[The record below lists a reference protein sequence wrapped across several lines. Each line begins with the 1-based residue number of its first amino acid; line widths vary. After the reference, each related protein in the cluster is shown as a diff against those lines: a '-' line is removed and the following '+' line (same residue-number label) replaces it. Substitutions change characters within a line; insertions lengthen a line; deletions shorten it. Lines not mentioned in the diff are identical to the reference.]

1 MPDRSEP
8 AKTMRLAGIEGRRA
22 IVTGASSGIGLAVA
36 ETLEALGA
44 RVGGI
49 DLTAGDGP
57 RISVSADVT
66 DELAIDAAFTQIEH
80 GLDGPIDL
88 LVTCAGVFV
97 PTPIAELT
105 APEWRRTIDINL
117 TGTYV
122 CASRALGP
130 MRRAGF
136 GRIVT
141 ISSGAGIDG
150 GTEACVHYAAS
161 KGGVIALTKAI
172 SNEVARDGVNVNC
185 VAPRTIRTPMI
196 AGLEGELLPDIP
208 VGRLG
213 EPDDVAGAVA
223 FLCSAHGDYITGEV
237 LVLNGGVW

>member
-1 MPDRSEP
+1 MAARTEP
-8 AKTMRLAGIEGRRA
+8 AKAMRLAGVEGRRA
-22 IVTGASSGIGLAVA
+22 VVTGASSGIGLAVA

-44 RVGGI
+44 TVGGI
-49 DLTAGDGP
+49 DLADGDGP
-57 RISVSADVT
+57 RLSVIADVT
-66 DELAIDAAFTQIEH
+66 DERAVDDAFARIEQ
-80 GLDGPIDL
+80 GLGGPVEF
-88 LVTCAGVFV
+88 LVACAGVFV
-97 PTPIAELT
+97 PTPIAALT
-105 APEWRRTIDINL
+105 AADWRRTIEVNL
-117 TGTYV
+117 TGTFV

-130 MRRAGF
+130 MREAGF

-150 GTEACVHYAAS
+150 GTEACAHYAAS
-161 KGGVIALTKAI
+161 KGGVIALTKAL
-172 SNEVARDGVNVNC
+172 SKEVARDGVNVNC

-196 AGLEGELLPDIP
+196 AGLEDGLLPDIP

-223 FLCSAHGDYITGEV
+223 FLCSTHGDYITGEV

>member
-1 MPDRSEP
+1 M
-8 AKTMRLAGIEGRRA
+8 ATHTNVATTMHLAGIEGRRA
-22 IVTGASSGIGLAVA
+22 VVTGASSGIGLAVA

-44 RVGGI
+44 EIAGI
-49 DLTAGDGP
+49 DLTPGSGSRRSFA
-57 RISVSADVT
+57 ADVS
-66 DELAIDAAFTQIEH
+66 DEQAVDDAFTKIEREL
-80 GLDGPIDL
+80 GGPVEL
-88 LVTCAGVFV
+88 LVTCAGVFA
-97 PTPIAELT
+97 PTPIADLS
-105 APEWRRTIDINL
+105 PSQWRRTLEVNL
-117 TGTYV
+117 TGTFV
-122 CASRALGP
+122 PASRALGG
-130 MRRAGF
+130 MRAAGF

-150 GTEACVHYAAS
+150 GTEACAHYAAS

-172 SNEVARDGVNVNC
+172 SKEVARDGVNVNC

-196 AGLEGELLPDIP
+196 AGLEEELLPDIP

-223 FLCSAHGDYITGEV
+223 FLCSTHGDYITGEV

>member
-1 MPDRSEP
+1 MAARTEP
-8 AKTMRLAGIEGRRA
+8 AKAMRLVGIEGRRA
-22 IVTGASSGIGLAVA
+22 VVTGASSGIGLAVA

-44 RVGGI
+44 TVAGI
-49 DLTAGDGP
+49 DLTIGDHP
-57 RISVSADVT
+57 RLSVATDVS
-66 DELAIDAAFTQIEH
+66 DGQAVDDAFAQIEH
-80 GLDGPIDL
+80 DLRGPVEL

-97 PTPIAELT
+97 PTSIAELT
-105 APEWRRTIDINL
+105 VADWRRTIDINL
-117 TGTYV
+117 TGTFV

-130 MRRAGF
+130 MREAGF

-150 GTEACVHYAAS
+150 GTEACAHYAAS

-172 SNEVARDGVNVNC
+172 SKEVARDGVNVNC

-196 AGLEGELLPDIP
+196 AGLENELLPDIP

-223 FLCSAHGDYITGEV
+223 FLCSAHADYITGEV
-237 LVLNGGVW
+237 FVLNGGVW